1 MTFLNIDENIKKI
14 FTALLKKWYL
24 LIIFFLIGAVTAY
37 TYTAKFT
44 VLTYQSSIEFL
55 AYAEDSNQ
63 EFTDSNTS
71 SAATS
76 STRTSETSK
85 MNYAMRML
93 DTYIEIFNT
102 NEFNQSVA
110 DEINRRHGT
119 DITAN
124 QVKNS
129 ITIEKIA
136 NTAMFEMHILT
147 TDADLS
153 YNIALALKDCVPEA
167 MENSNKGLVHS
178 SVVDSPMKAT
188 TASGKG
194 YTKKCLIGAAAGMVL
209 AAAYIILR
217 DLLDVRIKTEEELTA
232 EYHIPVLGSIPAF
245 SSNSKSKDNKRNKK
259 EMKKN
264 GQK

>member
-1 MTFLNIDENIKKI
+1 MNIDENIKKI

-24 LIIFFLIGAVTAY
+24 LIIFFLIGAVAAY

-44 VLTYQSSIEFL
+44 VLTYRSSIEFL
-55 AYAEDSNQ
+55 AYAEDRDQ
-63 EFTDSNTS
+63 ELSDSS
-71 SAATS
+71 SSS
-76 STRTSETSK
+76 STVQQRTSETSK

-119 DITAN
+119 NVTAS
-124 QVKNS
+124 QVKSS
-129 ITIEKIA
+129 ITIEKVT

-153 YNIALALKDCVPEA
+153 YNIALALEECVPTA
-167 MENSNKGLVHS
+167 MENSNNGLVRS
-178 SVVDSPMKAT
+178 SVVDKPMKAT
-188 TASGKG
+188 TASSKS
-194 YTKKCLIGAAAGMVL
+194 YAKKCLIGAMAGMVL
-209 AAAYIILR
+209 AGAYIILR
-217 DLLDVRIKTEEELTA
+217 DLLDVRIRTEEELT
-232 EYHIPVLGSIPAF
+232 EKYKISVLGSVPAF
-245 SSNSKSKDNKRNKK
+245 NSNSQSKENKRNKK

-264 GQK
+264 G